1 MLEPGDAAA
10 GSRARVMAA
19 ALDLGR
25 SLDLWSLTLA
35 ALSLLSLLWMGLA
48 PASTICLL
56 LSLAAGAAQKLFA
69 LRTAFDAALFRQW
82 AETAHGPV
90 PTSLAAD
97 LAALDRTLAICGL
110 RAQQGGALRDLDSR
124 LGGAWKLLK
133 TQALAF
139 AIQFAAMIV
148 AAAAARLLPAA

>member
-1 MLEPGDAAA
+1 MLEPGGAAA

-19 ALDLGR
+19 ALALGR

-35 ALSLLSLLWMGLA
+35 ALSLVSLLWLGLPPVSA
-48 PASTICLL
+48 ICLL

-69 LRTAFDAALFRQW
+69 LRVAFDAALFRQW
-82 AETAHGPV
+82 GETPD
-90 PTSLAAD
+90 PTSLAAE
-97 LAALDRTLAICGL
+97 LAALDHTLAICGL
-110 RAQQGGALRDLDSR
+110 RAQQGGAPRDLDSR